1 MVESIVYGIDHLHQ
15 VSLTDPSFVTKYQM
29 IYTKAVSERAKSFPQ
44 LIDSLGFLVDL
55 KTRDISS
62 LEIFGA
68 WEEFC
73 VAEGVLEALSLGL
86 NVDVHKGYVAALKK
100 REMSFRDLI
109 ALKLEGKIFG
119 YTEDDQCHYFVAPPG
134 KNTKL

>member
-1 MVESIVYGIDHLHQ
+1 MKMVESIVYGIDHLRQ
-15 VSLTDPSFVTKYQM
+15 VSLTDSRFATKYQRV
-29 IYTKAVSERAKSFPQ
+29 YARAVSERARPFPQ
-44 LIDSLGFLVDL
+44 LIDSLGFLADL
-55 KTRDISS
+55 KIRDITS

-86 NVDVHKGYVAALKK
+86 NVEVPKEYVAALKE

-119 YTEDDQCHYFVAPPG
+119 YTEDDQYHHFVAPP
-134 KNTKL
+134 K

>member
-1 MVESIVYGIDHLHQ
+1 MVESIVYGIDHLCQ
-15 VSLTDPSFVTKYQM
+15 TSLTDPNYITKYQM
-29 IYTKAVSERAKSFPQ
+29 ISAKALNKRARSFPE
-44 LIDSLGFLVDL
+44 LIDSLGFLADSKMNGV
-55 KTRDISS
+55 SS

-73 VAEGVLEALSLGL
+73 VAEGILEALSLGL
-86 NVDVHKGYVAALKK
+86 NVNVPKGYVAALKN

-109 ALKLEGKIFG
+109 AFKSEGEIFG
-119 YTEDDQCHYFVAPPG
+119 YTEDNRCHYFIAPPI